1 MTRLHGMPPG
11 RAGRLWLRHRLG
23 VAGHGAV
30 LLDRK
35 LRILHT
41 RLDECRQ
48 RAERTAQQWE
58 SACRG
63 ADVWL
68 LRGELLGGQR
78 AVRLASTGRP
88 ADVEVIWEWLMG
100 VRVPE
105 EVNFMIGDRAETL
118 PPPGNTAIVLATN
131 AYRDAVAA
139 AVRHAAADAALR
151 VVQAEELSTRR
162 RLRAITER
170 WIPLLEGALSD
181 LELAL
186 EEQDRTEAVGLR
198 WAAGTL
204 HT

>member
-41 RLDECRQ
+41 RVGECRQ
-48 RAERTAQQWE
+48 RAERTAKEWE
-58 SACRG
+58 SACHD

-78 AVRLASTGRP
+78 AVRFASTGRP
-88 ADVEVIWEWLMG
+88 ADVEVTWEWLMG
-100 VRVPE
+100 VRVPDQATC
-105 EVNFMIGDRAETL
+105 VIGPRTETPPL
-118 PPPGNTAIVLATN
+118 PDNTAIVLAMN

-139 AVRHAAADAALR
+139 AVRHAVAAAALR

-162 RLRAITER
+162 RLRAVTER

-204 HT
+204 HR

>member
-1 MTRLHGMPPG
+1 MIRLHGMPPG

-41 RLDECRQ
+41 RVGECRQ
-48 RAERTAQQWE
+48 HAERTAEVWE

-78 AVRLASTGRP
+78 AVRLASTGSP
-88 ADVEVIWEWLMG
+88 AGVEVTWEWLMG
-100 VRVPE
+100 IRVPDRATC
-105 EVNFMIGDRAETL
+105 VIGKRAETL
-118 PPPGNTAIVLATN
+118 SPQSNTAIVLAAN

-139 AVRHAAADAALR
+139 AVQHAAAAAALR

-162 RLRAITER
+162 RLRAITEH

-204 HT
+204 HR